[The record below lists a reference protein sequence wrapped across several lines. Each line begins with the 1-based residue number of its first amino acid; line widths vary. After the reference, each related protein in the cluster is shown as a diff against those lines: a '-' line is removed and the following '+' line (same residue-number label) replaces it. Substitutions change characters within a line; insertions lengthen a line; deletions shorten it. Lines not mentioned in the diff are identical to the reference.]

1 MHTYMYMRTTT
12 PLAAN
17 SHVKQSLSKSV
28 TCTRMRACWNYLGML
43 FCHVHVQLG
52 LLKKHLDE
60 DSDLIESLLDTMHA
74 TGQSLGQLHKYM
86 YNACTLHVQC
96 LLS

>member
-1 MHTYMYMRTTT
+1 MYMRTTT
-12 PLAAN
+12 PLGVN
-17 SHVKQSLSKSV
+17 SHVNQSLNV
-28 TCTRMRACWNYLGML
+28 HYMYQDACLLELPML
-43 FCHVHVQLG
+43 LCHVHVQLG

-74 TGQSLGQLHKYM
+74 TGQSLGQLHEYM